1 MCWIKTGNKVFII
14 SANNIWKFSVSTF
27 ILRKNS
33 KLDIILESFKEE
45 IPNNFQTFSKNRRFE
60 DTLRKTSKETPYIE
74 IQSIG
79 IILEIQN
86 SNFRNNFGKSVL
98 PKSSQ
103 NSYKVWKDSIFC
115 SVTRLNACSSGI
127 SIATGISSVATFAT
141 FVGLP
146 VSISLGAASL
156 TGAIASGIIST
167 LN

>member
-1 MCWIKTGNKVFII
+1 MRVKSAPPDKSENKQLRKLPLGYLSLGNWYRWYVV
-14 SANNIWKFSVSTF
+14 SVPSTF
-27 ILRKNS
+27 NLRKNS

-98 PKSSQ
+98 PNFSQ
-103 NSYKVWKDSIFC
+103 NSYKVWKESIF
-115 SVTRLNACSSGI
+115 
-127 SIATGISSVATFAT
+127 SSVPGEAP
-141 FVGLP
+141 GE
-146 VSISLGAASL
+146 
-156 TGAIASGIIST
+156 
-167 LN
+167 